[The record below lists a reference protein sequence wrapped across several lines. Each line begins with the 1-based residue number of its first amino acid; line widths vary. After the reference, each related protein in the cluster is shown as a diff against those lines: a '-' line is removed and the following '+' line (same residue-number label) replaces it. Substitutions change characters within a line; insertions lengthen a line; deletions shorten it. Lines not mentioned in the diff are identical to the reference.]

1 MRAQLRDLAWLIL
14 VGVAGFLA
22 GIESCSPVP
31 NPASPP
37 LIANITIQPPPPQG
51 DLEWKLCTCGE
62 WKIPVEKLPTS
73 RKAPRKQVAKN

>member
-1 MRAQLRDLAWLIL
+1 MYPFVLL
-14 VGVAGFLA
+14 VGLLLGAYLT
-22 GIESCSPVP
+22 SSSPD
-31 NPASPP
+31 PAPPP

-62 WKIPVEKLPTS
+62 WKIPVEKLPTL